1 MQEYFKDILLFS
13 NFPSAAMKKVK
24 EIFKEKK
31 YSSGSLIF
39 TENSKGDYLYI
50 ITSGLVKIFRLSA
63 TGSATKTLAILKK
76 GEFFGEMALFD
87 AAGRSASAKAITDI
101 DVIACKRNDFLNLL
115 SKYPQ
120 ACLVIISM
128 LTMRLREANKQ
139 ISSLTFQNS
148 LGRFAII
155 LSDLA
160 DKHGVKK
167 NKGILIDIELTHQDL
182 SEMAGT
188 AREVVTKIIST
199 FKKSRCLEFYKKRI
213 LITDLEKIKGWI
225 Y

>member
-1 MQEYFKDILLFS
+1 MPI
-13 NFPSAAMKKVK
+13 K
-24 EIFKEKK
+24 E
-31 YSSGSLIF
+31 
-39 TENSKGDYLYI
+39 DYLYI

-167 NKGILIDIELTHQDL
+167 DKGILIDIELTHQDL

-199 FKKSRCLEFYKKRI
+199 FKKSKCLEFSKKRI